1 MNKRII
7 KLALRDLKV
16 NSKRNRLVL
25 ISILISVFLIGV
37 VIQLSAS
44 FYDYMMR
51 EMKISGEEVMTVAFG
66 NKVNSLNYK
75 YLTIY
80 SDTDLELVRNTDG
93 VKSATG
99 VKGFSADAITY
110 DGGKQIIST
119 TLYGI
124 DEAYLDNLSIS
135 ISSGAMPVNDNEA
148 LIGYSI
154 HTATRLN
161 IGDAFQVDVHGKIDD
176 FKVVGIIEHQEEQA
190 FNTLP
195 SEINQMI
202 ALNNNSSY
210 VAKSKYG
217 LISAIAEDVN
227 NLGTIADRI
236 CDNLKTD
243 KDLVT
248 ALDGTGLEPI
258 VASRKDVKEM
268 LANWFGYIALFIG
281 GITVLIGLIASVNI
295 INTFSITIH
304 EKYRDIAVFKIV
316 GASEKQVRAIYV
328 YQCMDLGLK
337 GSGIGALCSI
347 LVSLVIICSFGWRM
361 PPNIFLYVIPFAV
374 GIIISFLAGISISR
388 KTDSIDV
395 NVLMSE

>member
-80 SDTDLELVRNTDG
+80 SDADLELVRNTDG

-110 DGGKQIIST
+110 DSGKQIITT

-124 DEAYLDNLSIS
+124 DEAYLDNLGIS
-135 ISSGAMPVNDNEA
+135 ISLGAMPVNDNEA

-176 FKVVGIIEHQEEQA
+176 FKVVGIIEYQEEQA

-202 ALNNNSSY
+202 ALNNSSSY

-217 LISAIAEDVN
+217 FISAIAEDVN
-227 NLGTIADRI
+227 SLGAIADRI

-243 KDLVT
+243 EDLVT

-337 GSGIGALCSI
+337 GSCIGALCSI
-347 LVSLVIICSFGWRM
+347 IVSLALICFFGWRM
-361 PPNIFLYVIPFAV
+361 PANILLYVIPFAV
-374 GIIISFLAGISISR
+374 GILISFLAGISISR